1 MLNMAGNMKKS
12 WEVPCSRSM
21 NVSEVSMTS
30 NVGVPGKW
38 VFRIDKEVLSACPNE
53 GEYVILG
60 CCLLVL

>member
-1 MLNMAGNMKKS
+1 MLNMAGNIKRS

-38 VFRIDKEVLSACPNE
+38 VFRIDEEILFACPNE
-53 GEYVILG
+53 SKYAILG
-60 CCLLVL
+60 RCLLVL